1 MGPAQRCD
9 VKTAQRTLR
18 RRYGLSATGSRAYAV
33 GDVVVLPKGHRD
45 GMGRLR
51 EEVRARIDQIQT
63 ASDGSLFYG
72 IEWTDPRTG
81 KRRTTWWAP

>member
-1 MGPAQRCD
+1 MKR
-9 VKTAQRTLR
+9 RTLH
-18 RRYGLSATGSRAYAV
+18 RRYGLSSGGTRTRAV
-33 GDVVVLPKGHRD
+33 GDVVTLPKGHRV

-63 ASDGSLFYG
+63 ASDGSPFYG
-72 IEWTDPRTG
+72 VEWADPRTG